1 MIILLSM
8 IGTIVGLIV
17 LLLIVALFIK
27 KETVIEREVTINKN
41 KTSVFDYIKHI
52 NNMDKYSVWNMT
64 DPNSKKEFKGTD
76 GTVGYIYK
84 WDSENKSVGAGEQEI
99 KKITDGQRIDMELR
113 FKRPFEGISETYM
126 STDSIGEQTKVKW
139 SFKSTSKYPMN
150 LMSAMMAGTLGK
162 AMETSLGNLKK
173 NLEQ

>member
-1 MIILLSM
+1 MIILLSI
-8 IGTIVGLIV
+8 IGTIVGLIL
-17 LLLIVALFIK
+17 LLLIAALFIK
-27 KETVIEREVTINKN
+27 KETIIEREVTINKN
-41 KTSVFDYIKHI
+41 KETVFDYVKHI

-64 DPNSKKEFKGTD
+64 DPNSKKEYKGTD

-99 KKITDGQRIDMELR
+99 KKIANGERIDMELR
-113 FKRPFEGISETYM
+113 FKRPFEGISQTYM
-126 STDSIGEQTKVKW
+126 STTANGAQTKVKW
-139 SFKSTSKYPMN
+139 AFMSVSKYPMN

-173 NLEQ
+173 ILEQ